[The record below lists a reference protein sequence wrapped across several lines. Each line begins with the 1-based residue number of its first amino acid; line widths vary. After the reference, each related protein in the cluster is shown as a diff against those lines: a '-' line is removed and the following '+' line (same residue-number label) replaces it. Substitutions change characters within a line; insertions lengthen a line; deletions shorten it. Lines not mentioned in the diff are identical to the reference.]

1 MLNKKIAFCAI
12 LGIIYV
18 ISGCA
23 NLNYSKPLAA
33 SSKISSNRAY
43 IYGRFSLDKDFA
55 NMRRL
60 ALQLENTNTG
70 EIMSIRFLD
79 EDPVYAL
86 ALEPGTYELV
96 RLVYAPLGAM
106 MDFETTKMDLPYKPR
121 YLRQSIS
128 VHGGTCYYLGDF
140 FGVSRRENLW
150 AFVASSL
157 GATAAEEYVDKDD
170 IPIEELRLKYGL
182 VGVKQ
187 EFVHTTEIIKKSIN
201 DISSLSFE
209 SAWNQ

>member
-1 MLNKKIAFCAI
+1 MTNKKIALCAI

-23 NLNYSKPLAA
+23 NLNYGKPLAA

-43 IYGRFSLDKDFA
+43 IYGRFALDKDFA

-60 ALQLENTNTG
+60 ALQLENTDTG
-70 EIMSIRFLD
+70 KITSIRFLD

-106 MDFETTKMDLPYKPR
+106 MDFETTKMNLPYKPR
-121 YLRQSIS
+121 YLRQPIN
-128 VHGGTCYYLGDF
+128 VDAGTCYYLGDF

-150 AFVASSL
+150 AFVGSSL
-157 GATAAEEYVDKDD
+157 GATAAAEYVDKDN

-182 VGVKQ
+182 VGIRQ
-187 EFVHTTEIIKKSIN
+187 EFILTTEIIKKSIN
-201 DISSLSFE
+201 EISSLSFE
-209 SAWNQ
+209 PAWNQ

>member
-1 MLNKKIAFCAI
+1 MMNKKIALCAI
-12 LGIIYV
+12 LGIIYF

-60 ALQLENTNTG
+60 ALQLENTDT
-70 EIMSIRFLD
+70 EKITSIRFLD

-86 ALEPGTYELV
+86 SIEPGTYKLI

-106 MDFETTKMDLPYKPR
+106 MDFETTKMDLPYKPS
-121 YLRQSIS
+121 YLRQPIK
-128 VHGGTCYYLGDF
+128 VHAGTCYYLGDF

-157 GATAAEEYVDKDD
+157 GATAAEEYVNKDN

-182 VGVKQ
+182 VGIKQ
-187 EFVHTTEIIKKSIN
+187 EFILTTEIIKKSIN
-201 DISSLSFE
+201 EISLLSFE
-209 SAWNQ
+209 PAWN